1 MFELTIKGTVY
12 QFAFNMGFLRRVNK
26 TMGMPVD
33 GVPNVKK
40 NVGLQYL
47 IAGVM
52 DREVDSLVEL
62 LFAANEKQQPR
73 VTVDLLDEYIDE
85 CEDIEGL
92 FTEVLD
98 FLEKSNAT
106 KPVTVKLK
114 EALEEEKAKRAAQQ
128 Q

>member
-33 GVPNVKK
+33 GVPNAKK

-52 DREVDSLVEL
+52 DGELESLVEIL
-62 LFAANEKQQPR
+62 EAANVGQEPR
-73 VTVDLLDEYIDE
+73 ATRDIIDAYIDE
-85 CEDIEGL
+85 CEDIDGL
-92 FTEVLD
+92 FDKVLD
-98 FLEKSNAT
+98 FLEQSNAT
-106 KPVTVKLK
+106 KSAITKLK
-114 EALEEEKAKRAAQQ
+114 EALEAEKAKRAAQ
-128 Q
+128 

>member
-33 GVPNVKK
+33 GVPNAKK

-52 DREVDSLVEL
+52 DGELESLVEIL
-62 LFAANEKQQPR
+62 EAANVGQEPR
-73 VTVDLLDEYIDE
+73 ATRDIIDAYIDE
-85 CEDIEGL
+85 CEDIDGL
-92 FTEVLD
+92 FDKVLD
-98 FLEKSNAT
+98 FLEQSNAT
-106 KPVTVKLK
+106 KSAVTKLK
-114 EALEEEKAKRAAQQ
+114 EALEAEKAKRAAQ
-128 Q
+128 